1 MRGWSFKLVRV
12 AGIAVYVHWTF
23 LLLVAVF
30 AGSYLLGP
38 EDVPMADRAAAA
50 GRAAL
55 FLLSVF
61 GCVIL
66 HEFGHAMA
74 ARVYGIRTKDIYVLP
89 IGGIARLEGMPRS
102 PIQEFVVAIAGP
114 AVNVAIALV
123 LAMILGI
130 GVLLDV
136 SGAGEGADTAAGG
149 GYGSGSVGTL
159 LSHSLL
165 HQLLFANILLVVFN
179 MIPAFPMDGGR
190 VLRAILAAMMP
201 YEQAT
206 LAAVRVGQS
215 VAVVGGLLAIFIG
228 LPLLVLI
235 AVFVFFGA
243 QAELTAAQLRGR
255 LEGLFVRDAMQRR
268 FVALREHDP
277 IGSVTEFARTGEQW
291 DFPVVRDAG
300 VMYEGARATAGLP
313 ALVGMITRERLVEL
327 LSESN
332 GAASSTP
339 ASSVMATDVPTVGPH
354 EPLRVAVERMQA
366 RNLSTLPVVERD
378 GQDRRLIGLLTAPG
392 VASVLDW
399 RRRRKPSAQMPTAS
413 PMPGR

>member
-1 MRGWSFKLVRV
+1 MGGWSFKLVRI

-38 EDVPMADRAAAA
+38 ADVPMPDRAVAA

-277 IGSVTEFARTGEQW
+277 IGSVAEFARTGEQW

-332 GAASSTP
+332 GAASPTP